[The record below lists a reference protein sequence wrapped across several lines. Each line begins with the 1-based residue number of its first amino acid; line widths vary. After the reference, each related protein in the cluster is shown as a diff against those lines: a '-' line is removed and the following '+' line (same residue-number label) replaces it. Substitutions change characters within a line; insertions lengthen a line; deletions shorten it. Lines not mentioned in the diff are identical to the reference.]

1 MKYLLYSVILLFS
14 IEMNAQKVVEKT
26 IDAKNITT
34 VSIEGD
40 NMFNIKITSKPV
52 ETITLKAKSEGEYSE
67 DIVVL
72 STIKQDS
79 LVISSAFQP
88 LYVNYN
94 DKLSAHKIVSIELEL
109 TVPEHLNIYGKS
121 NIAAAEVSGIYNT
134 LILELSQ
141 GSCALNTFT
150 GNAIINTIEGQITLN
165 TNYAKVEAYTKT
177 GTIIREEITEGKNE
191 IKLNSVNGNI
201 SITNTKK

>member
-1 MKYLLYSVILLFS
+1 MKYLAYSIILLFS
-14 IEMNAQKVVEKT
+14 INMKAQKVVEST

-34 VSIEGD
+34 VVIEGD
-40 NMFNIKITSKPV
+40 DMFNIKLTSGPV
-52 ETITLKAKSEGEYSE
+52 ATITLKTKSEGEYSE

-79 LVISSAFQP
+79 LVISSAYQP
-88 LYVNYN
+88 LYVNHN
-94 DKLSAHKIVSIELEL
+94 DKLSAHKVISIELEL
-109 TVPEHLNIYGKS
+109 IVPEHLNIYGKS
-121 NIAAAEVSGIYNT
+121 NIASAEVYGVYNT

-141 GSCALNTFT
+141 GNCALKSFT
-150 GNAIINTIEGQITLN
+150 GNAIINTIEGQIKLN
-165 TNYAKVEAYTKT
+165 TNYARVEAYTKT
-177 GTIIREEITEGKNE
+177 GTIIREEIASGNNE